1 MPTLESLNRKIKT
14 AHDLLGVVRTMKSL
28 AAVNIRQFE
37 RAVVSLEQYRSV
49 VDMGWAVFLRM
60 GRPMDTRP
68 RKPERICLVV
78 GSDQGMCGQFN
89 ESLWPF
95 ALEHTKEQETDGQ
108 NWIYWGMGE
117 KIHGI
122 LADAGVPA
130 DVHFPFPAGLSAV
143 NTQIRAVIGMIER
156 WGSANRLEQF
166 TICHHVLGEHGGYA
180 PVFQC
185 VLPLDAS
192 WAEARRSTPW
202 PNRCL
207 PMLGASRHTM
217 FTHLFRQ
224 YLFISFYRAFV
235 QSLAAENAARLMAMQ
250 AAEKNILDLL
260 DDLQARFREQR
271 QAGITNELL
280 DIISGFEALSED
292 HFIG

>member
-1 MPTLESLNRKIKT
+1 
-14 AHDLLGVVRTMKSL
+14 
-28 AAVNIRQFE
+28 
-37 RAVVSLEQYRSV
+37 
-49 VDMGWAVFLRM
+49 
-60 GRPMDTRP
+60 
-68 RKPERICLVV
+68 
-78 GSDQGMCGQFN
+78 MCGPFN

-95 ALEHTKEQETDGQ
+95 AHEHANAQATGGQ
-108 NWIYWGMGE
+108 SWVFWSVGE

-130 DVHFPFPAGLSAV
+130 DVHFPAPAGLNAV
-143 NTQIRAVIGMIER
+143 NEQIQAVIGKIEQWR
-156 WGSANRLEQF
+156 STKKLEQF
-166 TICHHVLGEHGGYA
+166 GICHHVLGEHGGYA
-180 PVFQC
+180 PVFQR

-192 WAEARRSTPW
+192 WADERRSTPW

-207 PMLGASRHTM
+207 PMLGASRETV

-224 YLFISFYRAFV
+224 YLFISFYRAFA

-250 AAEKNILDLL
+250 AAEKNIMDLL

-280 DIISGFEALSED
+280 DIISGFEALSD
-292 HFIG
+292 RP